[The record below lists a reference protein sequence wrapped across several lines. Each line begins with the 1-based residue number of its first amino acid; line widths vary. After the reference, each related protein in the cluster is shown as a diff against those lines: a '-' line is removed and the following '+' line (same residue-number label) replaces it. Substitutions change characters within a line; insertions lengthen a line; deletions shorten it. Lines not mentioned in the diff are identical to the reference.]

1 MQKKKKK
8 PQLIRISC
16 TKPNLSHEKIKLV
29 SINKMAENTS
39 NPATATTAAEAVT
52 TIVAAVQEEMKPPQ
66 EASKEAPIVT
76 ADKTRPVRIIV
87 GSMAILTFLLSLP
100 VLASV
105 IWLLY
110 MKGYDCEGLLR
121 LPKLQTGIGVALLFV
136 FLISNLV
143 VFLRAKVHALGL
155 LVVMV
160 PLILML
166 TMGLAL
172 VGDYKDESKAV
183 IGSPTWLKN
192 KVYNDNNWN
201 YIKSCIYDS
210 RTCDD
215 LAARSLSLEQYDFS
229 ARKLSPVEFGCCR
242 PPVICEMD
250 YVNATYWRRN
260 DHLGAGSDED
270 CDTWQNDEDVLCYD
284 CMACKDGFLK
294 VVRNKW
300 WRLGLFLVLMS
311 LLLIAAH
318 LLLFIATVWE
328 RLGGM

>member
-1 MQKKKKK
+1 
-8 PQLIRISC
+8 
-16 TKPNLSHEKIKLV
+16 
-29 SINKMAENTS
+29 MAENTN
-39 NPATATTAAEAVT
+39 NPTTATTAAEAMT

-66 EASKEAPIVT
+66 EASKEAPIT
-76 ADKTRPVRIIV
+76 MDKTRLARIIV
-87 GSMAILTFLLSLP
+87 GAIAILTFLLSLP
-100 VLASV
+100 VLASI

-110 MKGYDCEGLLR
+110 MKGYDCESLLR
-121 LPKLQTGIGVALLFV
+121 LPKLQIGIGIALVFV

-160 PLILML
+160 FLILML

-172 VGDYKDESKAV
+172 VGAYKNESKAV
-183 IGSPTWLKN
+183 IGSPTWLKD

-210 RTCDD
+210 RICDD
-215 LAARSLSLEQYDFS
+215 LVARSLSLKSFDFS
-229 ARKLSPVEFGCCR
+229 ARKLSPIEFGCCR

-250 YVNATYWRRN
+250 CVNATYWKRN

-270 CDTWQNDEDVLCYD
+270 CDAWQNDEDVLCYD

-294 VVRNKW
+294 VIRNKW

-311 LLLIAAH
+311 LLLIVAH

-328 RLGGM
+328 RFGGM